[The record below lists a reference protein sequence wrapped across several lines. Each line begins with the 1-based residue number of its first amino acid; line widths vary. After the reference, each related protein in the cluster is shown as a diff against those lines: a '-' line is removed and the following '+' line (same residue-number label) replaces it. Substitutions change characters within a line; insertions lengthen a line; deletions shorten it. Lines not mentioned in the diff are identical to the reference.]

1 MTSSHDDLWRQFR
14 HTANMPYGAGQ
25 IATVEQLIRQADAAG
40 DEEMAFAARM
50 LGTNAYV
57 YGGEPVKSFVTFS
70 WCLADFDRN
79 PRPYHQQYL
88 HNLLWHFKY
97 MVNALLN
104 FPEVPLDRTY
114 AVLDDME
121 RRYREGG
128 HSPQAVYK
136 YRHRVARHLGD
147 VEQAEE
153 WYRKWITTPRDDLSD
168 CAGCDPSAQAA
179 YLAEN
184 GRDEEAIALAEP
196 VLAGRLSCTEQPQGI
211 LVSLL
216 LPYLRTGRRD
226 AARDAH
232 QRAYRAVR
240 GNLADLWDI
249 GEHIEFCGLTG
260 NDARGLEIV
269 ERHLDWLD
277 RAPSPAAAMVYAA
290 TAVPVLRRLD
300 GSGHGELTVHRRAY
314 GDRPAA
320 DVPVGVLADE
330 LARTATEI
338 AARFDA
344 RNGTTSQSAGVTRR
358 MVIEPLGEHLPLSAT
373 ARRQT
378 ARSTPAEAG
387 TSVEQTAEQTADP
400 DESTSLAESF
410 ETFSMR
416 VPPAVE
422 LPEDATPDRLLDLAE
437 ELWRTE
443 RIKDVVAVV
452 RTFDERFGAQDL
464 PPRTLARRAEF
475 RAVEQSVDDDLTGAV
490 AANREAVAGYRELPD
505 PVREQIVAGRLG
517 VLLCQT
523 GAEDEGLPLVTESAA
538 YLAEHGTPA
547 ERASAYDRFTVALF
561 TQERWSE
568 AATAIESA
576 AEAASEVDDPYLV
589 ARITLRRAVCLQAL
603 EQPAE
608 SSRAAAEAREHYRAL
623 GLPDAFAAACIC
635 YAQSLDDPAEVVAAL
650 DEALHVPADEAA
662 LPARTGRARALLESD
677 RPAEAVDDFVEAVAL
692 CAERGIADG
701 AAYLRWELANAYRQA
716 GQLLDAAEA
725 AEEAVTELTKLGYQ
739 ADADRCRHLLANV
752 YLSLGETDL
761 ALGLFDQLAENLDGP
776 DNLGP
781 RGQVLE
787 EAGDLLYRTDRDSVA
802 AQRFAAAA
810 EAYRLGGLPLDEVR
824 ARRREMD
831 ALNWAGSAD
840 AALAAIERADRAATG
855 LPAEAASEPAAVWEQ
870 SMVAAAGARV
880 LFNVDRAEEGLARL
894 DGVPERLR
902 EIEAFG
908 EATQVELLVG
918 EGLLR
923 LDRPAEAEP
932 ILRRTVGGLPAGSGV
947 VRQAAWLLSQ
957 ALVALGRTEEAE
969 ALRAEHDLETD
980 E

>member
-97 MVNALLN
+97 MINALLN

-121 RRYREGG
+121 RRYRAGG

-168 CAGCDPSAQAA
+168 CAGCDPSAQAT

-196 VLAGRLSCTEQPQGI
+196 VLAGRLSCSEQPQGI
-211 LVSLL
+211 LTSLL

-240 GNLADLWDI
+240 GSLADLWDI
-249 GEHIEFCGLTG
+249 GEHVEFCGLTG

-277 RAPSPAAAMVYAA
+277 RAPSPAAAMAFAA

-300 GSGHGELTVHRRAY
+300 QAGHDELTVHRRAY

-320 DVPVGVLADE
+320 DVPLGVLADE
-330 LARTATEI
+330 LARVAAEI

-344 RNGTTSQSAGVTRR
+344 RNGTTSQSAGVTDR
-358 MVIEPLGEHLPLSAT
+358 MAMEPIGEHLPLSAT
-373 ARRQT
+373 ARRQA
-378 ARSTPAEAG
+378 ARHAPAETGA
-387 TSVEQTAEQTADP
+387 TATDQIVDP
-400 DESTSLAESF
+400 DEPTTVGKIF
-410 ETFSMR
+410 EPFSMR
-416 VPPAVE
+416 VLLAVE
-422 LPEDATPDRLLDLAE
+422 LSEDATPDELLDQAE

-443 RIKDVVAVV
+443 RIEDVVAVV
-452 RTFDERFGAQDL
+452 RTFDERFGEQEL
-464 PPRTLARRAEF
+464 PPRTMARRAEF
-475 RAVEQSVDDDLTGAV
+475 QALECSVADDLTGAV
-490 AANREAVAGYRELPD
+490 TANRQAVAGYRELPD
-505 PVREQIVAGRLG
+505 PVREQIVTGRLG

-523 GAEDEGLPLVTESAA
+523 GAEDEGLPLAAASAT

-547 ERASAYDRFTVALF
+547 ERASAYDRLAVALF

-568 AATAIESA
+568 AATAIEPA
-576 AEAASEVDDPYLV
+576 AEAASEVDDPYLT

-603 EQPAE
+603 EQRTE
-608 SSRAAAEAREHYRAL
+608 SSRAAAEARDHYRAL
-623 GLPDAFAAACIC
+623 GLPDGFAAACIC

-650 DEALHVPADEAA
+650 DEALRVPADEAM
-662 LPARTGRARALLESD
+662 LPARTGRARALLAAE

-701 AAYLRWELANAYRQA
+701 AAYLRWELANAYQQA

-752 YLSLGETDL
+752 YLSLGEIDL

-810 EAYRLGGLPLDEVR
+810 EAYRLAELPLDEMR

-831 ALNWAGSAD
+831 ALNWAGSAE
-840 AALAAIERADRAATG
+840 AALAAVERADRTATG
-855 LPAEAASEPAAVWEQ
+855 LSAELAGEPAAVWEK
-870 SMVAAAGARV
+870 SMLAAAGARV
-880 LFNVDRAEEGLARL
+880 LFNVDRADEGLARL

-908 EATQVELLVG
+908 EATQVDLLVG

-932 ILRRTVGGLPAGSGV
+932 ILRRTVAGLPTGSGP
-947 VRQAAWLLSQ
+947 VRPAAWLLFQ
-957 ALVALGRTEEAE
+957 ALVALGRAEEAE
-969 ALRAEHDLETD
+969 ALRVEHDLETD

>member
-14 HTANMPYGAGQ
+14 HAANMPYGAGQ

-70 WCLADFDRN
+70 WCLADFDRK

-121 RRYREGG
+121 RRYRAGG

-249 GEHIEFCGLTG
+249 GEHVEFCGLTG

-277 RAPSPAAAMVYAA
+277 RAPSPAAAMAFA
-290 TAVPVLRRLD
+290 STAVPVLRRLD
-300 GSGHGELTVHRRAY
+300 QAGHGELTAHRRAY

-330 LARTATEI
+330 LARVATEI

-344 RNGTTSQSAGVTRR
+344 RNGTTSQSAGATDR
-358 MVIEPLGEHLPLSAT
+358 MATEPIGEHLPLSAT

-387 TSVEQTAEQTADP
+387 TSADQTAAP
-400 DESTSLAESF
+400 AESTSLTEIF
-410 ETFSMR
+410 EPFMMR
-416 VPPAVE
+416 VLTAVA
-422 LPEDATPDRLLDLAE
+422 LPEDATPEQLLDQAE

-443 RIKDVVAVV
+443 RIEDVVAVV
-452 RTFDERFGAQDL
+452 RAFDERFGEAEL
-464 PPRTLARRAEF
+464 PPRTVARRAEF
-475 RAVEQSVDDDLTGAV
+475 RAVECGVTDDLTGA
-490 AANREAVAGYRELPD
+490 AEANRQAVVGYQELPD

-523 GAEDEGLPLVTESAA
+523 GAEDEGLLLVTESAA

-547 ERASAYDRFTVALF
+547 ERASAYDRLAVALF

-576 AEAASEVDDPYLV
+576 VEAASEVDDSYLS
-589 ARITLRRAVCLQAL
+589 ARITLRRAVCFQAL
-603 EQPAE
+603 EQRTE
-608 SSRAAAEAREHYRAL
+608 SSQAAAEARDHYRAL
-623 GLPDAFAAACIC
+623 GLPDGFAAACIC

-662 LPARTGRARALLESD
+662 LPARTGRARALLAAD

-701 AAYLRWELANAYRQA
+701 AAYLRWELANAYQQA

-725 AEEAVTELTKLGYQ
+725 AEEAVSELTKLGYQ

-781 RGQVLE
+781 RGEVLE

-855 LPAEAASEPAAVWEQ
+855 LSAEVASEPAAVWEQ

-932 ILRRTVGGLPAGSGV
+932 ILRRTVAGLPAGSGV

-957 ALVALGRTEEAE
+957 ALVALGRNEEAE
-969 ALRAEHDLETD
+969 ALRAEHDLDTD